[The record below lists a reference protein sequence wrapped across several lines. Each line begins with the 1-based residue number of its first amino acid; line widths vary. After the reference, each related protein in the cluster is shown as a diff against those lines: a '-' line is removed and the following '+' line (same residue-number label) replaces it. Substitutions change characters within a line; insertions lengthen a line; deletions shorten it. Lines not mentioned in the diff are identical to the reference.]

1 MQSVQIPISY
11 VDRTGK
17 LHKVV
22 AKVEGDHLKGT
33 VIGHPGV
40 VLIGNRI
47 P

>member
-1 MQSVQIPISY
+1 MSFDY